1 MPSVENFD
9 DVLKLRE
16 QGYSFHYDKRNDIFK
31 IYDPRTKKYVGTIS
45 RRLTEA
51 VKALLGMRTRK
62 EEKAPP
68 SPGPRREEIEKGL
81 EDDVQFMITTMKQR
95 LDPKLPVMTKFVED
109 VSWWQHLMFDFSK
122 MAVPEVFALMKAD
135 DIDVKNPETTAERM
149 VNKVKELKEVARK
162 VSELESRLKTVEG
175 EYQARIS
182 ALESENAML
191 KDLVKKY
198 EDLYDKAVETA
209 LSKIEDLKR
218 RIEETIVLI
227 TREVPSVLSE
237 EERTK
242 YLALVYPKIEKI
254 WSGPR

>member
-62 EEKAPP
+62 EEKTP
-68 SPGPRREEIEKGL
+68 PGPGPKREEIEKGL

-162 VSELESRLKTVEG
+162 VSELESRLKSLAQDSNVILLRSLEELRSIRKNSKSSIVIHNPATMCAACGRIYPIVE
-175 EYQARIS
+175 
-182 ALESENAML
+182 ESC
-191 KDLVKKY
+191 VCGSS
-198 EDLYDKAVETA
+198 
-209 LSKIEDLKR
+209 SKSFV
-218 RIEETIVLI
+218 T
-227 TREVPSVLSE
+227 
-237 EERTK
+237 
-242 YLALVYPKIEKI
+242 
-254 WSGPR
+254 